1 MATAKTNTPATLA
14 QTRRVVANDS
24 LSILDMLM
32 LCFRYWYWFLISVIV
47 IMSATVLYLMS
58 TPKVFTRTT
67 SILVKSNSVDK
78 SNEMKMYEE
87 MGISN
92 LSTNIR
98 DEIVAI
104 HSPASVYEMVK
115 RLNLNLDYQRA
126 GFLSKTTLYADNLP
140 VEVEFLDLKDN
151 ETASFTLELKSNGSA
166 ILSKM
171 FFQGK
176 AIKQDICIPQ
186 LNRRCK
192 TPYGVMIVRSTI
204 SYKKGMEDKIL
215 VTRIGFMEAAA
226 KYGSRLTAM
235 LQPDTRNIID
245 IVCQDVCIPR
255 ADNILRTIVN
265 IYNENWVK
273 NRNQISV
280 ATNEFIKERLNV
292 IEQELGH
299 VDRDIS
305 DYKSSRAMPS
315 VEAAAGQALGLESSS
330 EAMAQQLSNQL
341 YMVRYMRNFI
351 SNEGNSH
358 QLLPAS
364 SGILSVEKQI
374 VEYNRMQ
381 LERNN
386 LVANSSEQNPLVQ
399 DLDISLMNLRSAIL
413 NTLDNEQTTLSAH
426 LNNVRMTH
434 RQALA
439 KLSVNP
445 QQAKDLLSSERQ
457 QKVKESLYLF
467 LLQKREENELS
478 QAFTAYNT
486 RIIAAPWGSS
496 QPTAPEQNRILLMAF
511 ALALAIP
518 ASFFIVRENLNSK
531 VRGRKDLEN
540 LTIPYVGELPLW
552 GEKKSKKEKKEKEY
566 QFVVQHHKRDIV
578 NEAFRVVRTNLEFMT
593 NMEKES
599 KIIMLTSFNPGSGK
613 TFICGNLATSFCIR
627 GSKVICIDLDLRRGS
642 LSQFV
647 DSPKQGLTNYL
658 SGQVNDYKSLIVHHK
673 FEEGTED
680 DKSSKASTLDFLP
693 MGKMPPNPTELLYS
707 QNLKVMLQELR
718 QQYDYIFIDCPPV
731 EIVADATI
739 INKEADVVL
748 FIIRAGLMERDMLP
762 ELQKNYEAKKYKNMA
777 LLLNGTD
784 AQHHYGYHRYGY
796 GYGHYGYGG
805 AGKDYYGSKKS

>member
-1 MATAKTNTPATLA
+1 MATSKITSAI
-14 QTRRVVANDS
+14 RRQQADDS
-24 LSILDMLM
+24 LSMMDMLM
-32 LCFRYWYWFLISVIV
+32 ICLRHWPWFILSIFVCLGV
-47 IMSATVLYLMS
+47 ATLYLLS
-58 TPKVFTRTT
+58 TPKVYTRTT
-67 SILVKSNSVDK
+67 SILVKSSGDK
-78 SNEMKMYEE
+78 SNDIKLIEDL
-87 MGISN
+87 GVNNIS
-92 LSTNIR
+92 SNIS
-98 DEIVAI
+98 DEIAAI
-104 HSPASVYEMVK
+104 HSPAVVFDLVK
-115 RLNLNLDYQRA
+115 RLHLDFSYFQP
-126 GFLSKTTLYADNLP
+126 GFFRNDPLYAETLP
-140 VEVEFLDLKDN
+140 VEVELPDLDDNTTTGFLLTLNGDS
-151 ETASFTLELKSNGSA
+151 TATITDIN
-166 ILSKM
+166 
-171 FFQGK
+171 FQGETYEEIFSIRINK
-176 AIKQDICIPQ
+176 EYQLPFGKIIVKPTLYYNEGTQGDI
-186 LNRRCK
+186 
-192 TPYGVMIVRSTI
+192 IVQRMG
-204 SYKKGMEDKIL
+204 YY
-215 VTRIGFMEAAA
+215 AAA
-226 KYGSRLTAM
+226 SHYGSLIEAS
-235 LQPDTRNIID
+235 LQPGTRNIID
-245 IVCQDVCIPR
+245 ITCNDNSIPR
-255 ADNILRTIVN
+255 AENILKTIVS

-273 NRNQISV
+273 NRNQVSIS
-280 ATNEFIKERLNV
+280 TNEFIKERLAV
-292 IEQELGH
+292 IEEELGG
-299 VDRDIS
+299 VESSIAA
-305 DYKSSRAMPS
+305 YKSSNAMLS
-315 VEAAAGQALGLESSS
+315 VEQVASQAIGQESASD
-330 EAMAQQLSNQL
+330 QQHQTIANQL
-341 YMVRYMRNFI
+341 YMIRYVRNYVADPTHI
-351 SNEGNSH
+351 K

-364 SGILSVEKQI
+364 TGIGSTAVENQI
-374 VEYNRMQ
+374 AEYNRYILQ
-381 LERNN
+381 RNN
-386 LVANSSEQNPLVQ
+386 LVSNSSEQNPLVG
-399 DLDISLMNLRSAIL
+399 DLDITLGNLRNAIL
-413 NTLDNEQTTLSAH
+413 TSLDNTEATLNAQLNTVRAANARALSKLSA
-426 LNNVRMTH
+426 
-434 RQALA
+434 A
-439 KLSVNP
+439 P
-445 QQAKDLLSSERQ
+445 QQQNHLLSFERQ

>member
-1 MATAKTNTPATLA
+1 MATSKITSAI
-14 QTRRVVANDS
+14 RRQQADDS
-24 LSILDMLM
+24 LSMMDMLM
-32 LCFRYWYWFLISVIV
+32 ICLRHWPWFILSIFVCLGV
-47 IMSATVLYLMS
+47 ATLYLLS
-58 TPKVFTRTT
+58 TPKVYTRTT
-67 SILVKSNSVDK
+67 SILVKSSGDK
-78 SNEMKMYEE
+78 SNDIKLIEDL
-87 MGISN
+87 GVNNIS
-92 LSTNIR
+92 SNIS
-98 DEIVAI
+98 DEIAAI
-104 HSPASVYEMVK
+104 HSPAVVFDLVK
-115 RLNLNLDYQRA
+115 RLHLDFSYFQP
-126 GFLSKTTLYADNLP
+126 GFFRNDPLYAETLP
-140 VEVEFLDLKDN
+140 VEVELPDLDDNTTTGFLLTLNGDS
-151 ETASFTLELKSNGSA
+151 TATITDIN
-166 ILSKM
+166 
-171 FFQGK
+171 FQGETYEEIFSIRINK
-176 AIKQDICIPQ
+176 EYQLPFGKIIVKPTLYYNEGTQGDI
-186 LNRRCK
+186 
-192 TPYGVMIVRSTI
+192 IVQRMG
-204 SYKKGMEDKIL
+204 YY
-215 VTRIGFMEAAA
+215 AAA
-226 KYGSRLTAM
+226 SHYGSLIEAS
-235 LQPDTRNIID
+235 LQPGTRNIID
-245 IVCQDVCIPR
+245 ITCNDNSIPR
-255 ADNILRTIVN
+255 AENILKTIVS

-273 NRNQISV
+273 NRNQVSIS
-280 ATNEFIKERLNV
+280 TNEFIKERLAV
-292 IEQELGH
+292 IEEELGG
-299 VDRDIS
+299 VESSIAA
-305 DYKSSRAMPS
+305 YKSSNAMLS
-315 VEAAAGQALGLESSS
+315 VEQVASQAIGQESASD
-330 EAMAQQLSNQL
+330 QQHQTIANQL
-341 YMVRYMRNFI
+341 YMIRYVRNYVADPTHI
-351 SNEGNSH
+351 K

-364 SGILSVEKQI
+364 TGIGSTAVENQI
-374 VEYNRMQ
+374 AEYNRYILQ
-381 LERNN
+381 RNN
-386 LVANSSEQNPLVQ
+386 LVSNSSEQNPLVG
-399 DLDISLMNLRSAIL
+399 DLDITLGNLRNAIL
-413 NTLDNEQTTLSAH
+413 SSLDNTEATLNAQLNTVRAANARALSKLSA
-426 LNNVRMTH
+426 
-434 RQALA
+434 A
-439 KLSVNP
+439 P
-445 QQAKDLLSSERQ
+445 QQQNHLLSFERQ